1 MAYYRPSA
9 PRKSTVGL
17 CSWRVNTERSS
28 LPFLKYDIIDDVAT
42 ILYVKNKN
50 KGQTGSECSKHSG
63 AFFSIIY
70 CEWMLKGGVNEALI
84 T

>member
-1 MAYYRPSA
+1 MAYYRPSD

-17 CSWRVNTERSS
+17 CSWTVNTERSS

-42 ILYVKNKN
+42 YVKNT
-50 KGQTGSECSKHSG
+50 GQTGSECSKHSG

-70 CEWMLKGGVNEALI
+70 CEWILKGGVNEALI

>member
-28 LPFLKYDIIDDVAT
+28 LPFLKYDIIDDV
-42 ILYVKNKN
+42 KN